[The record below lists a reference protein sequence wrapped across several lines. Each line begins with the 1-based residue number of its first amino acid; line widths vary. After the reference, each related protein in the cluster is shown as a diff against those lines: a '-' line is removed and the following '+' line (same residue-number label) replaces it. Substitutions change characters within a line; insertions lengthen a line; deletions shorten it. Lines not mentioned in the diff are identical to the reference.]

1 MDIESLLKSL
11 NGHAVEYVIIGASA
25 FPIHGYSRS
34 TLDLDI
40 FVRPERENAQRTL
53 KALEEFGFDVTSI
66 TVEDILQYKLLIR
79 EYLVDVDVHPFVT
92 GVTFEEVWRNRLQ
105 DEFGGTPAVFASLDD
120 LIKMKEAADR
130 PKDRDDLKHLYAIR
144 ARRDSQSST

>member
-1 MDIESLLKSL
+1 MT
-11 NGHAVEYVIIGASA
+11 N
-25 FPIHGYSRS
+25 
-34 TLDLDI
+34 
-40 FVRPERENAQRTL
+40 
-53 KALEEFGFDVTSI
+53 I

-130 PKDRDDLKHLYAIR
+130 PKDRDDLTHLYAIR

>member
-1 MDIESLLKSL
+1 MDIENLLKLLSA
-11 NGHAVEYVIIGASA
+11 NAVEYVIIGASA

-40 FVRPERENAQRTL
+40 FVRPEEQNAQRTL
-53 KALEEFGFDVTSI
+53 KALGEFGFNVTDI
-66 TVEDILQYKLLIR
+66 TVEDILKYKLLIR
-79 EYLVDVDVHPFVT
+79 ESLVDVDVHPFVT
-92 GVTFEEVWRNRLQ
+92 GITFEEVWRNRLQ
-105 DEFGGTPAVFASLDD
+105 DEFGGTQAAFASLDD

-130 PKDRDDLKHLYAIR
+130 PKDRDDLKHLYAIK